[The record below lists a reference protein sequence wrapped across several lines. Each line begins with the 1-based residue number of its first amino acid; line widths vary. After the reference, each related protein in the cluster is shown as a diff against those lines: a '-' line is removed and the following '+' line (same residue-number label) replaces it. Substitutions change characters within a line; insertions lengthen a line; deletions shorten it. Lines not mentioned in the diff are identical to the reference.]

1 MNETYRSPPAER
13 DRANGVEKRVV
24 RASELPTAVPA
35 GNRATLRVPEGLVLG
50 RYRLLRRLGAG
61 AFATVW
67 EARDEHLQREVALKV
82 MVPERIVGG
91 RFEREARA
99 AARLAHPGIVTLYEA
114 AIDADGAYL
123 VTELVRGPTLDQ
135 LLDDG
140 RLSDRD
146 CVLLAIALCDALAH
160 AHVNGVVHRDVKPSN
175 ILVPERPVTP
185 AHAAK
190 LTDFGVASVL
200 GGNTLTRAGD
210 VLGTLAYMAPEQAEG
225 LPVGPSADVYSLALV
240 LYEALSGVNPLG
252 ARTPS
257 QHARRLGAHLR
268 PLRRQRR
275 DLPTELGQG
284 VDLAL
289 RPRPRE
295 RGSIEEL
302 RGALEAALPHLYD
315 RPGVVTGAWRAARES
330 SLPTE
335 RAGGASPFRVPGL
348 VGSGASRTSAPT
360 PFAPPPLTSGLEPQD
375 AQEQERG
382 APEEPQRRRRLALL
396 PPAVPAPGWRARAP
410 AAAAAAAAAALLC
423 AYVIQPAPAPPALMA
438 LLAAVAVAVAPRLGW
453 LLLTIV
459 STALLAIGGQS
470 GEALLVFLAAL
481 MPVLLLVGRSTLWPL
496 PAGALLLGMASLG
509 GGWPAL
515 ASRAGSAWRR
525 AALGATGLL
534 WLVIAGELRGDGL
547 YARALPG
554 TPDRSVWGS
563 SLSQTVHHV
572 IAGPATLRVLLTAA
586 VWGCASALLP
596 VLRSRRSVALDAALA
611 LIWCALLAAVTAS
624 VLGPTHGPSSLV
636 SSRELVLGALGSA
649 VIGVALRA
657 ASGWRIARRSASGPV
672 A

>member
-1 MNETYRSPPAER
+1 MNETYRSGPSER
-13 DRANGVEKRVV
+13 DRADRVEKRVV
-24 RASELPTAVPA
+24 RASELPTAVPV
-35 GNRATLRVPEGLVLG
+35 GTRATLRGPQGLVLG
-50 RYRLLRRLGAG
+50 RYRLLRRLGSG

-67 EARDEHLQREVALKV
+67 EARDERLQREVALKV

-99 AARLAHPGIVTLYEA
+99 AARLTHPGIVTLYEA

-123 VTELVRGPTLDQ
+123 VTELVRGVTLDK
-135 LLDDG
+135 LLDGG
-140 RLSDRD
+140 RLSDQD
-146 CVLLAIALCDALAH
+146 CALLAIALCDALAH
-160 AHVNGVVHRDVKPSN
+160 AHANGVVHRDVKPSN
-175 ILVPERPVTP
+175 ILVPENPVTP

-225 LPVGPSADVYSLALV
+225 LTVGPAADTYSLALV
-240 LYEALSGVNPLG
+240 LYEALCGVNPVG
-252 ARTPS
+252 ARTLA
-257 QHARRLGAHLR
+257 QRGNRLGTHLP

-275 DLPTELGQG
+275 DLPTGLGQG

-295 RGSIEEL
+295 RGTIEEL
-302 RGALEAALPHLYD
+302 REALEAALPHLND
-315 RPGVVTGAWRAARES
+315 RPGVVAGLWRSKSEP
-330 SLPTE
+330 LPAEPGSDT
-335 RAGGASPFRVPGL
+335 SPVRVPGP
-348 VGSGASRTSAPT
+348 VGSSASRSP
-360 PFAPPPLTSGLEPQD
+360 PPRFAPPPLASGLEPPGAQD
-375 AQEQERG
+375 QERG
-382 APEEPQRRRRLALL
+382 APEEPEQRRRLALL
-396 PPAVPAPGWRARAP
+396 PPAVPAPGWRSRAP
-410 AAAAAAAAAALLC
+410 AAAAAAAAAAMMC
-423 AYVIQPAPAPPALMA
+423 GYVIQPAPAPPALMA
-438 LLAAVAVAVAPRLGW
+438 LLAGVAVAVAPRLGW
-453 LLLTIV
+453 LLLTVV
-459 STALLAIGGQS
+459 STALLAIGGLP
-470 GEALLVFLAAL
+470 GEALVVFLAAL
-481 MPVLLLVGRSTLWPL
+481 TPVLVLSGRCTLWPL
-496 PAGALLLGMASLG
+496 PAGALLLGIVGLG

-515 ASRAGSAWRR
+515 ASVAGSAWRR

-534 WLVIAGELRGDGL
+534 WLIAAGELRGDGL

-572 IAGPATLRVLLTAA
+572 IGGSATPRVLLTAA
-586 VWGCASALLP
+586 VWAGAAALFPLM
-596 VLRSRRSVALDAALA
+596 RSRRSVALDAALA
-611 LIWCALLAAVTAS
+611 LIWCALVAGVTAS

-636 SSRELVLGALGSA
+636 SSRELLLGALASA

-657 ASGWRIARRSASGPV
+657 ASGWRIARRPANGPV